1 MFTVGKLEYA
11 VIGIPAAECVLLFKW
26 DKKKYYLVT
35 VLWGDGQRQTIHF

>member
-35 VLWGDGQRQTIHF
+35 VLWGDGQR